1 MEIIAGAI
9 ILIMFA
15 VIMDRADR
23 DLIKMLNET
32 NYFEDENNS
41 K

>member
-15 VIMDRADR
+15 VIMEKADR
-23 DLIKMLNET
+23 DLLEMLNDT

>member
-15 VIMDRADR
+15 VIMDKADR
-23 DLIKMLNET
+23 DLLEMLNDT

>member
-15 VIMDRADR
+15 VIMDKADR
-23 DLIKMLNET
+23 DLLEMLNET